1 MNRLLYVLLL
11 LLHFSTI
18 AITHLSS
25 SVLASPIPG
34 GTTGTELP
42 GISGPAATAAFT
54 PVSAES
60 TTIAPNPP

>member
-25 SVLASPIPG
+25 SVASPIPG

-42 GISGPAATAAFT
+42 GISGPAATPAFT